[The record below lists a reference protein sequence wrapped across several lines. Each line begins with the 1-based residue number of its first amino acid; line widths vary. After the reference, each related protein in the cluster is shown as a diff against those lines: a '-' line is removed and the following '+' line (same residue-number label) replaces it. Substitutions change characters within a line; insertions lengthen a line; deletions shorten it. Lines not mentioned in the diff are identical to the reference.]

1 MLKLDRAS
9 MLQMAYASSIGI
21 AMVLMI
27 FGSLYVGNWLDRKFG
42 TLPYFTIIFL
52 IIGVVAGFKNIYSV
66 IMRNFKNEEP
76 VIKSLKSE
84 PHRKRPPPAK
94 A

>member
-1 MLKLDRAS
+1 MIKLDRAS
-9 MLQMAYASSIGI
+9 LLQMAYASSIGI
-21 AMVLMI
+21 AMVIAI
-27 FGSLYVGNWLDRKFG
+27 FGSLYLGNWLDRKFG

-52 IIGVVAGFKNIYSV
+52 IIGVAAGFRNIYSV

-76 VIKSLKSE
+76 IIKSLKSE

>member
-1 MLKLDRAS
+1 MVKLDRTS
-9 MLQMAYASSIGI
+9 LLQMAYASSIGI

-27 FGSLYVGNWLDRKFG
+27 FGSLFLGNWLDKKFG

-66 IMRNFKNEEP
+66 ILRNFKNEEP